1 MRVLAAVSWI
11 IILLHMSADVSAK
24 KLRPGLLKKTIVE
37 KFVTAAGHSERNV
50 RHEWMTTT
58 AWAAHINKCL
68 PIDGHTV
75 QAKDTYDSIRFD
87 PKLRHQNLDSK
98 KNEEFLEVSA

>member
-11 IILLHMSADVSAK
+11 IILLHVSADVSAK